1 MSNLQDKINEARD
14 NNEKLV
20 NNAIN
25 DIERQTY
32 YLRTDYDRLTIDRST
47 KDSRRDAALKILER
61 VRNGEIEKVDEDDI
75 YNVHHNIDTKQENS
89 NNQYEDLN
97 KDLNKDSLSN
107 TNDSHQKE
115 LKVEEKEVQFDELTA
130 IDRLKVIS
138 KLINNDDQK
147 DVQSDDN
154 LEPED
159 LMVDKNKV
167 FNNESNFDSS
177 ETNYEALNDNKNQDL
192 NQISNKRN
200 KNIESDKSD
209 YDKEYEEIEDFEEPD
224 EFEESENIENNTI
237 HKDENSDE
245 TEKKPGFFKK
255 IMNKLF
261 GGK

>member
-1 MSNLQDKINEARD
+1 MSNLQNKINEARD

-20 NNAIN
+20 NNAIS

-75 YNVHHNIDTKQENS
+75 YNVHHNIDTHQETN
-89 NNQYEDLN
+89 NNQYENLN
-97 KDLNKDSLSN
+97 KDLNKDSSSN
-107 TNDSHQKE
+107 TNDSYQKE

-138 KLINNDDQK
+138 KLINNDDQN
-147 DVQSDDN
+147 DIQSDDN

-167 FNNESNFDSS
+167 FNNESKFDSS
-177 ETNYEALNDNKNQDL
+177 ETNSEALNDNQKQDL
-192 NQISNKRN
+192 NKNYNNKDKKIEFN
-200 KNIESDKSD
+200 KSKFDND
-209 YDKEYEEIEDFEEPD
+209 YEEIEEFEEPK
-224 EFEESENIENNTI
+224 EFEESEDIENNETY
-237 HKDENSDE
+237 KDEDLDE
-245 TEKKPGFFKK
+245 SEKKPGFFKK